1 MKSTTEPGRDVPV
14 SGQSGAKAPALYRGF
29 NGQYINGSW
38 RPGKLGGVR
47 VDTDPYSGATL
58 AETVMANQDDL
69 DEAYHAAATAQVSW
83 AARLPAE
90 RAAVMLRS
98 ASIMEARHG
107 EIVDWL
113 IRESGSTRVKAELEW
128 QFVHAVTLEA
138 ASLPHRME
146 GRILPLD
153 EAKKE
158 SRAYRQPLGVIGV
171 ISPWTYVSVAPLN
184 RSGVGAGECGRR
196 QACARYTRHGWAPHC
211 EDL

>member
-1 MKSTTEPGRDVPV
+1 MASTTESGRDVPA
-14 SGQSGAKAPALYRGF
+14 SPSGAKAPALYQGF
-29 NGQYINGSW
+29 DRQYIDGSW
-38 RPGKLGGVR
+38 RPGKHGGVR

-58 AETVMANQDDL
+58 AEMVMANQCDL
-69 DEAYHAAATAQVSW
+69 DEAYHAAAKAQVSW

-138 ASLPHRME
+138 ASFPHRME

-153 EAKKE
+153 EAGKE

-171 ISPWTYVSVAPLN
+171 ISMTAVRWA
-184 RSGVGAGECGRR
+184 GRR
-196 QACARYTRHGWAPHC
+196 AAQ
-211 EDL
+211 

>member
-1 MKSTTEPGRDVPV
+1 MSEAIRQSEEQPMKTRFTEFKAAVATTSSGPSKTRLAHDEPVAAQAAVTPT
-14 SGQSGAKAPALYRGF
+14 LYQGF
-29 NGQYINGSW
+29 EGQYIDGSW
-38 RPGKLGGVR
+38 RPGKHGGVR

-58 AETVMANQDDL
+58 AEMVMANQCDL
-69 DEAYHAAATAQVSW
+69 DEAYHAAAKAQVSW

-153 EAKKE
+153 EAEKE
-158 SRAYRQPLGVIGV
+158 SRVYRQPLGVIGV
-171 ISPWTYVSVAPLN
+171 ISPCNFPMYLSH
-184 RSGVGAGECGRR
+184 RS
-196 QACARYTRHGWAPHC
+196 
-211 EDL
+211 

>member
-1 MKSTTEPGRDVPV
+1 MPPLSPDRQLSWTAV
-14 SGQSGAKAPALYRGF
+14 SIGSAKTLRVLSGTKAPQLYGGHLPSLENAFRVWFGCVRRCWCF
-29 NGQYINGSW
+29 PGNMRRSLCSRTEDAYRRIRLLRLHSRAGW
-38 RPGKLGGVR
+38 R
-47 VDTDPYSGATL
+47 
-58 AETVMANQDDL
+58 DL
-69 DEAYHAAATAQVSW
+69 PSPQERSDSRKGRRDCADRSTPAQVSW

-146 GRILPLD
+146 GRILPL
-153 EAKKE
+153 
-158 SRAYRQPLGVIGV
+158 VV
-171 ISPWTYVSVAPLN
+171 
-184 RSGVGAGECGRR
+184 
-196 QACARYTRHGWAPHC
+196 HC
-211 EDL
+211 TTEED

>member
-1 MKSTTEPGRDVPV
+1 MVSITEMVSTTESGRERPV
-14 SGQSGAKAPALYRGF
+14 SGRSGAPGLYQGF
-29 NGQYINGSW
+29 DGQYINGSW

-47 VDTDPYSGATL
+47 FDTDPYSGTTL

-153 EAKKE
+153 EAGHQ
-158 SRAYRQPLGVIGV
+158 SRPYPHPLALTRVIMPSTFP
-171 ISPWTYVSVAPLN
+171 I
-184 RSGVGAGECGRR
+184 
-196 QACARYTRHGWAPHC
+196 
-211 EDL
+211 